1 MKGGYLRHGRWP
13 DAVVGIGGLLG
24 FLAEISFKIVIAP
37 VIVGIAAIVVI
48 GGNRLNPVEAIFE
61 IVIVIAADQS
71 VIVASVIATSSMVIM
86 VKAAVAEAVGE
97 RAVAADPAI
106 AGGAKGR
113 ADGDAT
119 SPEGGEGTL
128 VFLSLT
134 ANGLPFADDAEDPDD
149 VRCEGGAPSG
159 LPESL
164 PDGGSRFSP
173 GRGDGR
179 SFFRKGE
186 FRMLPTP
193 LSEGDAGGG
202 SRGCCGC

>member
-1 MKGGYLRHGRWP
+1 MLVLRMVSSFGGTGNADG
-13 DAVVGIGGLLG
+13 DADT
-24 FLAEISFKIVIAP
+24 E
-37 VIVGIAAIVVI
+37 
-48 GGNRLNPVEAIFE
+48 
-61 IVIVIAADQS
+61 
-71 VIVASVIATSSMVIM
+71 
-86 VKAAVAEAVGE
+86 AAVAEAVGE

-186 FRMLPTP
+186 FRTLPTP

-202 SRGCCGC
+202 SRGCCGR